1 MLLCF
6 LLGLV
11 CLSTISA
18 TGSDEEADAY
28 FPASE
33 WSDTFDWKLLKAF
46 STPNSRNVLISPI
59 GLKVVLALLYEGS
72 GGLTEKEFQN
82 VLQFPI
88 EKSKMR
94 EQFKNISKAL
104 QPSERSQYILNLG
117 TRIFLDSR
125 VTPQQN
131 FAAKALDGYRTDIE
145 PTNYSQPIEASQTIN
160 SWIDKL
166 TNGKVSRLVA
176 PGDLEDAIM
185 IIANAIYF
193 KGTWRHQFP
202 KNNTA
207 LGGFYV
213 SPNEILTVPY
223 MTTTDAF
230 YYFESNELDAKILRL
245 PYKGQNYA
253 LFVVLPN
260 SKAGLSDLMKKVNL
274 HVLKKQL
281 YMLDKVPVEVR
292 LPKFKFNFQARYMK
306 ILQDFGLTQ
315 MFQNTAS
322 FPGIAR
328 GNIPHLLRML
338 VVSDIIQKTGI
349 ELDEEGS
356 VVYAATHVQVGN
368 KFAEVDYVFNATHP
382 FMFFLEEQT
391 SGTILFVGKVENP
404 LETVG
409 VPLPPR
415 FGSNQGL
422 ESTLSASPNLQP
434 ANPERDAVIRRF
446 NYFDLELL
454 KEFSESPGNVFI
466 SPASIKTT
474 LALIL
479 EGAKGQSAREIGNAL
494 RIDDIEQKEIREI
507 LSRLLFDLKD
517 STGNT
522 VLESASSIFVSNK
535 YNVVPE
541 FEKKVITYYNGLI
554 KHLDFSN
561 PNLAAKII
569 NSWVSN
575 ATHGLIDQIVG
586 NQHLSPDTAL
596 LLTNALYFKGK
607 WKTEFNP
614 NGTKEK
620 CFFSPT
626 RNCVSTPLM
635 QVTSTFNY
643 NFNIDLNAHAIELP
657 YQDDKY
663 AMLILFPT
671 NGNNVRTLA
680 RDMQHAQLHMVIDAL
695 KPTDLILEIPKFEID
710 YETDLV
716 SFLRP
721 LKIQEIFQ
729 ANANLT
735 GMVAQEKVKISNIVH
750 KTKVQVNEQGTRA
763 AAVTTAVVIPLMG
776 STAQRIVVDQ
786 PFIFFIYHRESRNI
800 IFEGLFVEPGAPK
813 TAPNTNRYYSQVP
826 QRSGVNYQRRDFNY
840 QRSNNRYQ

>member
-415 FGSNQGL
+415 FGSNQGK
-422 ESTLSASPNLQP
+422 
-434 ANPERDAVIRRF
+434 R
-446 NYFDLELL
+446 
-454 KEFSESPGNVFI
+454 
-466 SPASIKTT
+466 
-474 LALIL
+474 
-479 EGAKGQSAREIGNAL
+479 AKGRGRSACRCGC
-494 RIDDIEQKEIREI
+494 
-507 LSRLLFDLKD
+507 
-517 STGNT
+517 
-522 VLESASSIFVSNK
+522 
-535 YNVVPE
+535 
-541 FEKKVITYYNGLI
+541 
-554 KHLDFSN
+554 N
-561 PNLAAKII
+561 PCN
-569 NSWVSN
+569 
-575 ATHGLIDQIVG
+575 
-586 NQHLSPDTAL
+586 
-596 LLTNALYFKGK
+596 
-607 WKTEFNP
+607 
-614 NGTKEK
+614 
-620 CFFSPT
+620 
-626 RNCVSTPLM
+626 
-635 QVTSTFNY
+635 
-643 NFNIDLNAHAIELP
+643 
-657 YQDDKY
+657 
-663 AMLILFPT
+663 
-671 NGNNVRTLA
+671 RT
-680 RDMQHAQLHMVIDAL
+680 
-695 KPTDLILEIPKFEID
+695 
-710 YETDLV
+710 
-716 SFLRP
+716 
-721 LKIQEIFQ
+721 QEH
-729 ANANLT
+729 N
-735 GMVAQEKVKISNIVH
+735 
-750 KTKVQVNEQGTRA
+750 
-763 AAVTTAVVIPLMG
+763 
-776 STAQRIVVDQ
+776 
-786 PFIFFIYHRESRNI
+786 
-800 IFEGLFVEPGAPK
+800 
-813 TAPNTNRYYSQVP
+813 
-826 QRSGVNYQRRDFNY
+826 
-840 QRSNNRYQ
+840 